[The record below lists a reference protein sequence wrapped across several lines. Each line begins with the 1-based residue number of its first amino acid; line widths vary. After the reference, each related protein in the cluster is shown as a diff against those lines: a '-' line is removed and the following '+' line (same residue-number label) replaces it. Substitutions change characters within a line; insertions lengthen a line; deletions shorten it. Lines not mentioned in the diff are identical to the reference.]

1 MAQALRAFFFSGTRM
16 TKPPN
21 TTIKAK
27 PTSQAS
33 TALKTL
39 RANAIFKTAKS
50 SPLRS
55 LDLKFSLTY
64 RR

>member
-1 MAQALRAFFFSGTRM
+1 MALALRAFFISGTRM

-21 TTIKAK
+21 TTLKAK
-27 PTSQAS
+27 PAPQAS
-33 TALKTL
+33 AALKTL
-39 RANAIFKTAKS
+39 RANAIFKTARS

-55 LDLKFSLTY
+55 LDLKFSLKY

>member
-1 MAQALRAFFFSGTRM
+1 M
-16 TKPPN
+16 TKPLN

-27 PTSQAS
+27 PASQAS

-39 RANAIFKTAKS
+39 RTNAIFKTAMS
-50 SPLRS
+50 SSLRS
-55 LDLKFSLTY
+55 LDLKFSLKY